1 VAQSLLRIAKLKL
14 AARAIGARRLDL
26 GPQGGSLT
34 FEEKNS
40 IDPNSIDPNTVV
52 RMIQKSPKEYRLE
65 GPLKLR
71 IHRALPTEGARF
83 DLAADLL
90 KRLRITPAAA
100 GAK

>member
-1 VAQSLLRIAKLKL
+1 MAMLQL
-14 AARAIGARRLDL
+14 AAHTIGTRRLDL

-40 IDPNSIDPNTVV
+40 VDPNTVI

-71 IHRALPTEGARF
+71 IHRQMPTEAARF
-83 DLAADLL
+83 ELAADLL
-90 KRLRITPAAA
+90 KRLRSTAQ
-100 GAK
+100 